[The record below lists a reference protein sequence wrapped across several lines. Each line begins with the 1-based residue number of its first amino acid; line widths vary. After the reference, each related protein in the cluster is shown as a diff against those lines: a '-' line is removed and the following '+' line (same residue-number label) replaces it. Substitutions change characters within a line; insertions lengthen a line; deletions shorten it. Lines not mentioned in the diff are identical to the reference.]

1 MDNEPIKDRTLSA
14 EQLIQ
19 SSRGVGNGTMSFR
32 ERLSKLFDGSD
43 LVTIKNVLGHDTGW
57 VYADPK
63 KERVEQPD
71 TATKRVTFGDP
82 EAKILKNGE
91 TITIPGWQAYIA
103 LERMFKEYAQEQ
115 GSNMGII
122 MGSEIE
128 HNNFLDKAYLGIF
141 DPNEQRPIKKADKVE
156 EPVVAAKTA
165 DDDLGLADDSA
176 PKTLKK

>member
-1 MDNEPIKDRTLSA
+1 MENEPIKDRTLTA

-19 SSRGVGNGTMSFR
+19 GSKIITNGAISFR
-32 ERLSKLFDGSD
+32 ERVAKCFDGSD

-71 TATKRVTFGDP
+71 TATRRVTYGDP

-91 TITIPGWQAYIA
+91 SITIPGWQAYIA

-115 GSNMGII
+115 GTSMGII
-122 MGSEIE
+122 MSSEIE
-128 HNNFLDKAYLGIF
+128 QEKFLEKAYIGIF
-141 DPNEQRPIKKADKVE
+141 DPNLQKPIKRDAKEVE
-156 EPVVAAKTA
+156 TVVAEPDQL
-165 DDDLGLADDSA
+165 DDDLGLAEST
-176 PKTLKK
+176 KNTKK

>member
-43 LVTIKNVLGHDTGW
+43 LVTIKNILGHDAGW

-115 GSNMGII
+115 GTNMGII

-141 DPNEQRPIKKADKVE
+141 DPNEQKPIKRSTKVE
-156 EPVVAAKTA
+156 PVAETVVAT
-165 DDDLGLADDSA
+165 DDDLGLAEEPKA
-176 PKTLKK
+176 PKK

>member
-71 TATKRVTFGDP
+71 TATRRVTYGDP

-115 GSNMGII
+115 GTNMGII

-141 DPNEQRPIKKADKVE
+141 DPNEQKPIKRAAKVE
-156 EPVVAAKTA
+156 PVAETVVAA
-165 DDDLGLADDSA
+165 DDDLGLDEEPKA
-176 PKTLKK
+176 PKK